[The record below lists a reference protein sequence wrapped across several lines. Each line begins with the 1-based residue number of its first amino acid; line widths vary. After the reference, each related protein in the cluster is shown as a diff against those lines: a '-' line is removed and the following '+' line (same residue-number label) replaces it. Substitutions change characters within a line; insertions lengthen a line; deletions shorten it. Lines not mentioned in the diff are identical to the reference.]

1 MRSTY
6 VPGADRSVMGLAISV
21 LIPVIDETAMTR
33 RAPMRSAHMGQ
44 KLTQVNPESPTKT
57 DGPSNLEGVGD

>member
-1 MRSTY
+1 
-6 VPGADRSVMGLAISV
+6 MGLAISV

>member
-1 MRSTY
+1 MCWA
-6 VPGADRSVMGLAISV
+6 VSV
-21 LIPVIDETAMTR
+21 LAQGVDEVVMSR

-57 DGPSNLEGVGD
+57 DGVSNLEDVGD